1 MNSLC
6 EISLKN
12 DYRFER
18 LQSSTVKLQA
28 ATRGWLV
35 RRQVKR
41 LKAAITIQRWYKS
54 ALIKRRYLKIYRP
67 VLLLQVKARSWLQCQ
82 QLLQMDQQLEI
93 RALLMARTVKVEC
106 FVAMVLRHLS
116 AVRVQRF
123 YRRILNLR
131 LAKKQLD
138 AVVVIQ
144 RWMRGRL
151 QRLWFLRLRQNVIL
165 FQRAARIY
173 LLTQEKA
180 ATVIQAKVRSWLVYR
195 RLVKEQNAATVIQAA
210 WRGHVQRCKLKSRQ
224 LKTIRERL
232 KTVNA
237 NATEDKKLCNRTT
250 SALDFLLRCRNLSYI
265 LSALMHL
272 DVVTRLSASCC
283 EKIAEGSAVEILFQ
297 LIRSCNRSLPH
308 MELIKY
314 STNILLNLAKYD
326 KTVDS
331 VWTVTGSLDTLL
343 DLLRIYREKGETI
356 FSKVCTLLWIF
367 FQDPGKASVITT
379 IDQLVMKSN
388 KNVMEK
394 IQSLHYLTCRR
405 HKMEEE
411 RKLTK
416 ARLSTTLS
424 SSFLSSSVCS
434 KSVISSM
441 SVCIPHVT
449 KTQPQ
454 IQPDWIL
461 GHKHMREFIDPVDA
475 IVAVM
480 NMSKNSKH

>member
-1 MNSLC
+1 
-6 EISLKN
+6 
-12 DYRFER
+12 
-18 LQSSTVKLQA
+18 
-28 ATRGWLV
+28 
-35 RRQVKR
+35 
-41 LKAAITIQRWYKS
+41 
-54 ALIKRRYLKIYRP
+54 
-67 VLLLQVKARSWLQCQ
+67 
-82 QLLQMDQQLEI
+82 
-93 RALLMARTVKVEC
+93 
-106 FVAMVLRHLS
+106 MVLRHLS

-180 ATVIQAKVRSWLVYR
+180 ATVIQTKVRSWLVYR

-367 FQDPGKASVITT
+367 FQDPGKASV
-379 IDQLVMKSN
+379 MKSN

-394 IQSLHYLTCRR
+394 IKSLHYLTCRR

>member
-1 MNSLC
+1 
-6 EISLKN
+6 
-12 DYRFER
+12 
-18 LQSSTVKLQA
+18 
-28 ATRGWLV
+28 
-35 RRQVKR
+35 
-41 LKAAITIQRWYKS
+41 
-54 ALIKRRYLKIYRP
+54 
-67 VLLLQVKARSWLQCQ
+67 
-82 QLLQMDQQLEI
+82 
-93 RALLMARTVKVEC
+93 
-106 FVAMVLRHLS
+106 
-116 AVRVQRF
+116 
-123 YRRILNLR
+123 
-131 LAKKQLD
+131 
-138 AVVVIQ
+138 
-144 RWMRGRL
+144 
-151 QRLWFLRLRQNVIL
+151 
-165 FQRAARIY
+165 
-173 LLTQEKA
+173 
-180 ATVIQAKVRSWLVYR
+180 
-195 RLVKEQNAATVIQAA
+195 
-210 WRGHVQRCKLKSRQ
+210 
-224 LKTIRERL
+224 
-232 KTVNA
+232 
-237 NATEDKKLCNRTT
+237 
-250 SALDFLLRCRNLSYI
+250 
-265 LSALMHL
+265 MHL

-367 FQDPGKASVITT
+367 FQDPGKASV
-379 IDQLVMKSN
+379 MKSN

-394 IQSLHYLTCRR
+394 IKSLHYLTCRR

-449 KTQPQ
+449 KNQPQ

>member
-1 MNSLC
+1 
-6 EISLKN
+6 
-12 DYRFER
+12 
-18 LQSSTVKLQA
+18 
-28 ATRGWLV
+28 
-35 RRQVKR
+35 
-41 LKAAITIQRWYKS
+41 
-54 ALIKRRYLKIYRP
+54 
-67 VLLLQVKARSWLQCQ
+67 
-82 QLLQMDQQLEI
+82 
-93 RALLMARTVKVEC
+93 MARTVKVEC

-180 ATVIQAKVRSWLVYR
+180 ATVIQTKVRSWLVYR

-356 FSKVCTLLWIF
+356 FRK
-367 FQDPGKASVITT
+367 SV
-379 IDQLVMKSN
+379 
-388 KNVMEK
+388 
-394 IQSLHYLTCRR
+394 HCYG
-405 HKMEEE
+405 
-411 RKLTK
+411 
-416 ARLSTTLS
+416 S
-424 SSFLSSSVCS
+424 SSR
-434 KSVISSM
+434 
-441 SVCIPHVT
+441 
-449 KTQPQ
+449 
-454 IQPDWIL
+454 IL
-461 GHKHMREFIDPVDA
+461 GRPR
-475 IVAVM
+475 
-480 NMSKNSKH
+480 